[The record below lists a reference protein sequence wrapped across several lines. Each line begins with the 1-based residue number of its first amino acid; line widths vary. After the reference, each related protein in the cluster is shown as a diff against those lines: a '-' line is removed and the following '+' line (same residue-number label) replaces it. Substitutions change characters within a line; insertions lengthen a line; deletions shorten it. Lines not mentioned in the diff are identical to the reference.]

1 MCIWLPS
8 VLSQH
13 HVAKVN
19 RLTVGNNISRKC
31 LRPLLSAPS
40 ERSHDISLLF
50 DQQLFL
56 KHSPTAD
63 SAFFS
68 HFFDTQIFTA
78 FIEQRSFAHTENTAL
93 AFFDECAEKVH
104 VRVYC
109 TYIDILTTWNV
120 FELCWETADSCM
132 QLISIIYIFFLSRFV
147 RTLTLSYWTLQPLSA
162 SKHITERGTC
172 SL

>member
-1 MCIWLPS
+1 MCIIQLPR
-8 VLSQH
+8 VLLQLC
-13 HVAKVN
+13 VAKVN
-19 RLTVGNNISRKC
+19 RLTVGNNIIIISRKC

-78 FIEQRSFAHTENTAL
+78 FIEQRSFAHTESTAL
-93 AFFDECAEKVH
+93 AFFDECAEKVQRKQIH
-104 VRVYC
+104 TNVYAA
-109 TYIDILTTWNV
+109 DV
-120 FELCWETADSCM
+120 F
-132 QLISIIYIFFLSRFV
+132 YFHFL
-147 RTLTLSYWTLQPLSA
+147 L
-162 SKHITERGTC
+162 K
-172 SL
+172 